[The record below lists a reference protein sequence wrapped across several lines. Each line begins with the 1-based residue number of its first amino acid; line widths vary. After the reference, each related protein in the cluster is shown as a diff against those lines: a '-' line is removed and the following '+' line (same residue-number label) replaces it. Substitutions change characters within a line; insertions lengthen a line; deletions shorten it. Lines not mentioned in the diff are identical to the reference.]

1 MAQRSETISRRLK
14 LRQLNVL
21 VAVARW
27 GSMVAAMA
35 VASWLGFT
43 LGADTSLSFAQI
55 RQGGEE
61 GFLREFLDPSAGFM
75 RDLTEGTQT

>member
-1 MAQRSETISRRLK
+1 MAG
-14 LRQLNVL
+14 
-21 VAVARW
+21 W
-27 GSMVAAMA
+27 GSLVAAMA

-43 LGADTSLSFAQI
+43 LGMDTSRSYAQI

-75 RDLTEGTQT
+75 RDLTEGTRT